1 MATMDSTKTYSHCW
15 VLRDVQLMPRY
26 HAKLFVVV
34 GGIMQNRKGSI
45 ELFCKNRSNNL
56 VREGHFGEGYL
67 LVGAGI
73 DLWGEAIRATNDK
86 DEAADTAIHTFLKP
100 LSILNGAKLGAL
112 LIEQDN
118 AVGVVDKAEDSLALG
133 GFLLRFGEV
142 FGVADVGK
150 ICDVKLVIEVDAFS
164 VHIHKSSNLLHI
176 GLADNYKFYIHNSIS
191 NAFLTMWCIS

>member
-1 MATMDSTKTYSHCW
+1 
-15 VLRDVQLMPRY
+15 MPRY

-34 GGIMQNRKGSI
+34 GGVVQYGKGSI

-73 DLWGEAIRATNDK
+73 DLWGEAIRATDDK
-86 DEAADTAIHTFLKP
+86 DEAADAAIHTFLEP
-100 LSILNGAKLGAL
+100 ISILNGAKFGAL

-142 FGVADVGK
+142 FGVADVGE
-150 ICDVKLVIEVDAFS
+150 ICDVKLVIEVNAFG
-164 VHIHKSSNLLHI
+164 VHIHKGSNLLHI

>member
-1 MATMDSTKTYSHCW
+1 MDSTKTYSHCW

-26 HAKLFVVV
+26 HAKLLVVV
-34 GGIMQNRKGSI
+34 WGVVQNRKGSI
-45 ELFCKNRSNNL
+45 ELLCKNCSNNL

-73 DLWGEAIRATNDK
+73 DLWGEAIRATDDK
-86 DEAADTAIHTFLKP
+86 DEAADAAIHTFLKP

-150 ICDVKLVIEVDAFS
+150 ICDVKLVIEVDAFG
-164 VHIHKSSNLLHI
+164 VHIHKGSNLLHI